1 MSTATAKKA
10 SKGIDLSALDGF
22 NVSSLM
28 EAGSPEAA
36 AESNGKPLEIPLSL
50 IVEDP
55 NQPRTADNPGFSAES
70 LAELADSITES
81 GGVKTPISVRSKNA
95 EGLYV
100 INHGARRF
108 RASKLAK
115 LKTIKA
121 FIDDKHD
128 EYDQAI
134 ENIQRENFTPMEIA
148 LFIEKR
154 EKQGDNRVSIAK
166 RIGKSKAFVTQHA
179 SLLTLSPKL
188 RQVYDDDRCRDVL
201 ALYEL
206 ANLNKKFPV
215 EVDEFIDEAPEITR
229 SSVEALKVSTKE
241 AARKADAE
249 DEGEGE
255 GEGGESEG
263 EGGESEATK
272 EKAAKVKVSIMVKHG
287 ESLFVLR
294 ADKKPSAL
302 HLGWIADAE
311 TGGEVEV
318 ELAELTID
326 SIVQG

>member
-1 MSTATAKKA
+1 MSTATAKKT
-10 SKGIDLSALDGF
+10 KGIDLSGLDNF

-28 EAGSPEAA
+28 QAGAPEAA
-36 AESNGKPLEIPLSL
+36 AESNGKPLEIPLAEIL
-50 IVEDP
+50 EDP
-55 NQPRTADNPGFSAES
+55 DQPRSEDNPGFSAES
-70 LAELADSITES
+70 LTELADSIVES

-95 EGLYV
+95 EGFYV
-100 INHGARRF
+100 INHGARRY
-108 RASKLAK
+108 RSSKLAK

-154 EKQGDNRVSIAK
+154 EKKGDSRVSIAR
-166 RIGKSKAFVTQHA
+166 RIGKSKAFITQHA
-179 SLLTLSPKL
+179 SLLTLSPEL
-188 RQVYDDDRCRDVL
+188 HQVYDDDRCRDVL

-215 EVDEFIDEAPEITR
+215 EVSEFIRQAPEITR
-229 SSVEALKVSTKE
+229 SSVEALKASTK
-241 AARKADAE
+241 AAVQAAN

-255 GEGGESEG
+255 GGDSGEG
-263 EGGESEATK
+263 EGGGAAPASEKTK
-272 EKAAKVKVSIMVKHG
+272 KVKALLMVKHG

-294 ADKKPSAL
+294 IDKRPSAL
-302 HLGWIADAE
+302 HLGWIEDAE
-311 TGGEVEV
+311 TGNEIEV
-318 ELAELTID
+318 ELSELTID
-326 SIVQG
+326 SIV